1 MANWQSKAFAAV
13 AAAAGTKAG
22 QKAAQEAATKAVA
35 AVAKVGAGGAGK
47 ARDVRR
53 VRADRE
59 AHRDRAIALARQVHG
74 QLTDSILIGSD
85 HRHWIVWK
93 DGAPLAAFPDVGGDL
108 AGRAELSHV
117 EEADLKD
124 PDDVAAHRQA
134 PRRRL
139 GRRGEVRD
147 QAD

>member
-1 MANWQSKAFAAV
+1 MADWQSKAFAAV
-13 AAAAGTKAG
+13 VAAAGTKAG
-22 QKAAQEAATKAVA
+22 QKAVQEAATKAVA
-35 AVAKVGAGGAGK
+35 AAARLGAGGAGK
-47 ARDVRR
+47 ARDARR

-59 AHRDRAIALARQVHG
+59 VHRDRAIALARQVHG
-74 QLTDSILIGSD
+74 HLTESILIGSD

-93 DGAPLAAFPDVGGDL
+93 EGVPIAAFPDVRGDL
-108 AGRAELSHV
+108 ASRTELSHG

-124 PDDVAAHRQA
+124 PDDVAAEHQA

-139 GRRGEVRD
+139 RRRGAVRD